1 MALAML
7 QQPALAWLLESRVQ
21 RIDSP
26 FAGCFSL
33 TLYQR
38 GDKRHLL
45 LLHGSDQRG
54 VGTLRERPKGLPA
67 SPFTQR
73 LRTLIEGGR
82 LVAAEWLGST
92 DAQPLA
98 LLLTFGRGELR
109 TRIVADFD
117 QQAPNLF
124 LLREDDTVA
133 GAADERARRERF
145 PGSAPYTIGRGRGV
159 TVAEDAEALAQ
170 LGEQLVAGSLQR
182 SEDAALQRR
191 KSELK
196 AALKRA
202 ERKVEAISGDLA
214 RAAQTPRL
222 REEAQAL
229 LCRLDDV
236 PRGASS
242 VALPDPLDE
251 RRTLTIALDPSKDA
265 RRNAEQRFER
275 ARKLE
280 RGVAI
285 AEARLNDARA
295 DAQRLRDELA
305 QLEQHGLGPRATQV
319 APSPPRA
326 RRKPPARTPY
336 RTFLAHGEKLVFVG
350 KGAADNDTLTLTVA
364 RPHDHWLHVRDAT
377 GSHVVVPL
385 DRGATIGQELLL
397 DAAHLAAHF
406 SSVRGEPRVEIAHT
420 SRRFVR
426 KLKGSAPGSVNV
438 DRERVF
444 VLVVEPARIAR
455 LLASERT

>member
-1 MALAML
+1 
-7 QQPALAWLLESRVQ
+7 
-21 RIDSP
+21 
-26 FAGCFSL
+26 
-33 TLYQR
+33 
-38 GDKRHLL
+38 
-45 LLHGSDQRG
+45 LHGGAQRG
-54 VGTLRERPKGLPA
+54 VGSIRERPKGLPA

-82 LVAAEWLGST
+82 LIAAEWLT
-92 DAQPLA
+92 ADAEQAQPLA
-98 LLLTFGRGELR
+98 LLLTFARSELR
-109 TRIVADFD
+109 VRIVADFD

-124 LLREDDTVA
+124 LLRDDDTVA

-145 PGSAPYTIGRGRGV
+145 RGAAPYTLGRGRGV
-159 TVAEDAEALAQ
+159 TIPGDADALAQ
-170 LGEQLVAGSLQR
+170 LGQQLVANTAQR
-182 SEDAALQRR
+182 SDDAALQQRR
-191 KSELK
+191 SQLK

-202 ERKVEAISGDLA
+202 DRKVAAIEGDLA
-214 RAAQTPRL
+214 RTALAPKL

-229 LCRLDDV
+229 LCHLDAV

-242 VALPDPLDE
+242 VVVPDPLDE
-251 RRTLTIALDPSKDA
+251 QRSLTIALDPSKDA

-285 AEARLNDARA
+285 AEARLAEARVEA
-295 DAQRLRDELA
+295 AQLREKLA
-305 QLEQHGLGPRATQV
+305 HLEQHGLPPSERPIAAAAPR
-319 APSPPRA
+319 SRK
-326 RRKPPARTPY
+326 KPPARTPY
-336 RTFLAHGEKLVFVG
+336 RTFVGHGEKVVFVG

-364 RPHDHWLHVRDAT
+364 RPHDHWLHVRDAS

-385 DRGATIGQELLL
+385 DRGATIPQELLL

-444 VLVVEPARIAR
+444 VLLVEPARIAR
-455 LLASERT
+455 LLASERS